1 MFWTVWGS
9 IVMARKGSR
18 HGGYW
23 FFDFL
28 SHATFFCL
36 AFADIDNKQDLV
48 DGVNTLITS
57 GNG

>member
-1 MFWTVWGS
+1 
-9 IVMARKGSR
+9 MARKGSR

-28 SHATFFCL
+28 SHATFFCH
-36 AFADIDNKQDLV
+36 AFADIDNKQDVV